1 MNFDQVWVDPF
12 ANMNMSGSGGET
24 DSKSRPEGGEKNS
37 KIDLSGP
44 PSCFEKSKKLT

>member
-24 DSKSRPEGGEKNS
+24 DSSDGE
-37 KIDLSGP
+37 L
-44 PSCFEKSKKLT
+44 